1 MPESSCQWKLRWEW
15 PGLIENIRDDVQ
27 EVMLRFFP
35 DEESEDEE

>member
-1 MPESSCQWKLRWEW
+1 M
-15 PGLIENIRDDVQ
+15 GVAGIIENIRDDVQ

>member
-1 MPESSCQWKLRWEW
+1 MSVEIRDGRA
-15 PGLIENIRDDVQ
+15 GLIENIRDDVQ

>member
-1 MPESSCQWKLRWEW
+1 
-15 PGLIENIRDDVQ
+15 IENIRDDVQ

>member
-1 MPESSCQWKLRWEW
+1 VA
-15 PGLIENIRDDVQ
+15 GLIENIRDDVQ